1 MSASV
6 VVLLGDRLYF
16 RTKQRETPAG
26 RRLRFYDFT
35 LHLTVSSAQ
44 QKSPALLHA
53 GDTSSFLLFFA
64 LQKRSSR
71 LDLSLLHIARALF
84 VAAELVGEL
93 AETAA

>member
-26 RRLRFYDFT
+26 RRLHFYDFDEF
-35 LHLTVSSAQ
+35 SQ
-44 QKSPALLHA
+44 KEKSPALFGA
-53 GDTSSFLLFFA
+53 GDLRFFLLFVA

-71 LDLSLLHIARALF
+71 LDLTLLHIARALL
-84 VAAELVGEL
+84 VATELIREF